1 MNDVLKKKEV
11 WGPWATFGFALLIGI
26 VVTVVQIIVMVI
38 YLIVLK
44 VLDPSLELWSVGR
57 NLGESGLFLSV
68 ATIISFPIS
77 VGLTFLICWLRR
89 GVRIRDYLALRRVD
103 AKTTFFCIGIV
114 LTVALLLDGLCLI
127 IKHPIPEF
135 MISTYQSA
143 GSLPLFWI
151 VICVVAPI
159 SEELLFRGFFYK
171 GLSRSRLG
179 VAGAIIV
186 ISLCWAIIHLQYDI
200 FIIATIF
207 VHGLVLGTARAK
219 TRSVVPAILMHVA
232 INLVAMIQTAIIVH
246 G

>member
-1 MNDVLKKKEV
+1 M
-11 WGPWATFGFALLIGI
+11 
-26 VVTVVQIIVMVI
+26 
-38 YLIVLK
+38 
-44 VLDPSLELWSVGR
+44 
-57 NLGESGLFLSV
+57 
-68 ATIISFPIS
+68 
-77 VGLTFLICWLRR
+77 
-89 GVRIRDYLALRRVD
+89 
-103 AKTTFFCIGIV
+103 
-114 LTVALLLDGLCLI
+114 LLDGLGFLL
-127 IKHPIPEF
+127 KHPASDF
-135 MISTYQSA
+135 MISAYQTA
-143 GSLPLFWI
+143 GSLPLLWI

-159 SEELLFRGFFYK
+159 AEELLFRGFFYK

-186 ISLCWAIIHLQYDI
+186 TSLCWAIIHLQYDI